1 MSFARFL
8 RHVLVLLVLAVGARA
23 ADTAYLFTYFTGNG
37 ADGLHL
43 AWSEDGYRWEALGGG
58 ARFLVPQIGKDKLM
72 RDPSVVAGPDGTY
85 HLVWTTGWW
94 DRGIGH
100 ASTRD
105 FLTWSEQQ
113 SIPVMEY
120 EPTTRNAWAPEVV
133 WDAQRSRFLVY
144 WASTIPGKFTE
155 TAGASEDA
163 LNHRLYATTTTD
175 WKTFA
180 PTQLFCDP
188 GFSVIDAAPLP
199 GADGRFWLVVKDETV
214 NPVKKHLR
222 VAVADAP
229 AGPWRDFGAPIS
241 RDWVE
246 GPTAIRVGA
255 DTILY
260 FDVYKEKHYGALRSR
275 DLNMWEDITSSVSLP
290 SGARH
295 GTMLAVPRTL
305 VERIKAARPDAP
317 AATPAAVATPAPDLA
332 VNPAATARPRDPKL
346 PTIFIAGDS
355 TAARSGG
362 DAQQGWA
369 VPFADYF
376 DAAKINVVN
385 RARGGRSSRTFITEG
400 LWDELLAD
408 VKAGDFVL
416 IQFGHNDGGAINE
429 EPPGSTR
436 PLRARGSLP
445 GLGEEN
451 TEIDNAVTK
460 KHEIVHTFGWYI
472 RKMVADVKA
481 RGAKPILLSLTLRNI
496 WTDGKVE
503 RGPGSYRAWDRA
515 IAESEGIAFVDL
527 SRILSD
533 SYQELGQEKVALFF
547 AKDHTHTTPAGADF
561 TAAAVV
567 AGLRGLRQSPWDAFL
582 SAKGL
587 AVEKDSI
594 GWLNLP
600 EPADHT
606 LPSVVLIGDSTVRNG
621 RGDGEGG
628 QWGWG
633 DALPA
638 LVDTAKLNVV
648 NRAIGGLSSRTF
660 MTQGHWSRAKML
672 MKKGDFLVI
681 QFGHNDDSPVN
692 DEKRARGTLKG
703 VGEQTE
709 EIDNLITKQHEI
721 VHTYGWYLRQYI
733 REARALGVTPI
744 LCSPVP
750 RKKWADGKV
759 VRSTTDGHAAWAR
772 QVAAEE
778 QIGFID
784 LNALVAQRYDA
795 LGSEEVERLF
805 ADEHTHTS
813 RAGAELNAAVVNE
826 ALRAL
831 PGGELLPYLRAP

>member
-1 MSFARFL
+1 MRTAGLLRLFTLVVSLFASSSL
-8 RHVLVLLVLAVGARA
+8 RA
-23 ADTAYLFTYFTGNG
+23 ADTVHLFTYFIGNG

-43 AWSEDGYRWEALGGG
+43 AWSEDGYRWQALGGG
-58 ARFLVPQIGKDKLM
+58 ASFLAPQVGKDKLM

-94 DRGIGH
+94 DRHIGH

-105 FLTWSEQQ
+105 FVTWSDQQ
-113 SIPVMEY
+113 SIPVMEH
-120 EPTTRNAWAPEVV
+120 EPATRNAWAPEVS
-133 WDAQRSRFLVY
+133 WDAERGRFLIY
-144 WASTIPGKFTE
+144 WSSTIPGRFAE
-155 TAGASEDA
+155 TAGASEDG

-175 WKTFA
+175 WKAFE
-180 PTQLFCDP
+180 PTRLFCDP

-199 GADGRFWLVVKDETV
+199 GGDGKHRLVVKDETV
-214 NPVKKHLR
+214 NPPKKHLR
-222 VAVADAP
+222 VAVADDP
-229 AGPWRDFGAPIS
+229 EGPWRDFGAPIS

-255 DTILY
+255 DTLLY

-275 DLNMWEDITSSVSLP
+275 DLNLWEDITSSVSLP
-290 SGARH
+290 LGARH
-295 GTMLAVPRTL
+295 GTMIAVARSL
-305 VERIKAARPDAP
+305 VEKIKAARPDAP
-317 AATPAAVATPAPDLA
+317 ATNAAVVAPAPDLA
-332 VNPAATARPRDPKL
+332 FNPAALARPRDPKL
-346 PTIFIAGDS
+346 PTVFIAGDS

-362 DAQQGWA
+362 AEQQGWA

-445 GLGEEN
+445 GLGEES

-460 KHEIVHTFGWYI
+460 KHEVVHTFGWYI

-481 RGAKPILLSLTLRNI
+481 KGATPVLLSLTLRNI
-496 WTDGKVE
+496 WNDGKVE
-503 RGPGSYRAWDRA
+503 RGSGSYRAWDRELA
-515 IAESEGIAFVDL
+515 AREGIAFVDL
-527 SRILSD
+527 SRILAD
-533 SYQELGQEKVALFF
+533 SYQELGREKVGTFF
-547 AKDHTHTTPAGADF
+547 AKDHTHTSPAGAEF

-567 AGLRGLRQSPWDAFL
+567 AGLKGIKGGPWEQFFSEKGRAV
-582 SAKGL
+582 AKD
-587 AVEKDSI
+587 EI

-600 EPADHT
+600 EPAVPA
-606 LPSVVLIGDSTVRNG
+606 LPSLVLIGDSTVRNG
-621 RGDGEGG
+621 RGDGAGG

-638 LVDTAKLNVV
+638 HVDTAKLNVV
-648 NRAIGGLSSRTF
+648 NRAVGGLSSRTF
-660 MTQGHWSRAKML
+660 RTQGHWARAQTL
-672 MKKGDFLVI
+672 LKKGDFLLI

-692 DEKRARGTLKG
+692 DDKRARGTLKG
-703 VGEQTE
+703 VGEETE
-709 EIDNLITKQHEI
+709 EIDNLITKRPET
-721 VHTYGWYLRQYI
+721 VHTYGWYLRQYVS
-733 REARALGVTPI
+733 EAKAIGVTPV

-750 RKKWADGKV
+750 RKQWTDGKV
-759 VRSTTDGHAAWAR
+759 QRATAGYAGWAR
-772 QVAAEE
+772 QVAVEE
-778 QIGFID
+778 GIAFID
-784 LNALVAQRYDA
+784 LNDLVAGRYDT
-795 LGSEEVERLF
+795 LGAAAVEPLF

-813 RAGAELNAAVVNE
+813 RAGAELNAAIVVE
-826 ALRAL
+826 SLRTL
-831 PGGELLPYLRAP
+831 PGSPFAGTLLPQ